1 MPNTKEGETHL
12 LDCIVQGS
20 IAGVHTSG
28 IVMKGAATQCDLYPV
43 TCVAVVWSELYAI
56 GRVPLM
62 DALKSCERGLADIQT
77 RVVSLNKKVWI
88 SSCVS

>member
-1 MPNTKEGETHL
+1 M
-12 LDCIVQGS
+12 QGS

-28 IVMKGAATQCDLYPV
+28 IAIKGAATQCDVYPV

-62 DALKSCERGLADIQT
+62 DALKICERGLADIRA
-77 RVVSLNKKVWI
+77 RVVNLNKKV
-88 SSCVS
+88 